1 MLIYNIYLC
10 KYTANKISKIFNT
23 NHNVRWIVGNLY
35 NKYEIINKLESL
47 PFIETNYKN
56 LKSRFAEAVRFE
68 LTVPCG
74 TPVFK
79 TGALNHYATPPY
91 L

>member
-1 MLIYNIYLC
+1 LLR
-10 KYTANKISKIFNT
+10 F
-23 NHNVRWIVGNLY
+23 
-35 NKYEIINKLESL
+35 ELEL
-47 PFIETNYKN
+47 Q
-56 LKSRFAEAVRFE
+56 AEAVRFE

-91 L
+91 VPENRERFILFSN

>member
-1 MLIYNIYLC
+1 M
-10 KYTANKISKIFNT
+10 YTLFVK
-23 NHNVRWIVGNLY
+23 
-35 NKYEIINKLESL
+35 
-47 PFIETNYKN
+47 
-56 LKSRFAEAVRFE
+56 AEAVRFE

-91 L
+91 SAPPRVIYFMMT